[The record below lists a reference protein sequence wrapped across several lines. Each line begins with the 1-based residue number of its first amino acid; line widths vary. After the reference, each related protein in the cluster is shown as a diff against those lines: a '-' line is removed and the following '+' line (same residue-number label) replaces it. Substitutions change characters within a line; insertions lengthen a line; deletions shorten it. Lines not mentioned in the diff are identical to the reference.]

1 VKPIG
6 PIVARIVVR
15 TILARLHR
23 TVWTIDGT
31 ARKSKGPERLEPR
44 RACNWINSPDDR
56 EDGDVASPFC
66 PIRTRRARGEACAPH
81 QPSIAGHRPGA

>member
-15 TILARLHR
+15 TILARLRR

-31 ARKSKGPERLEPR
+31 GRKNKGPERRQPIQ
-44 RACNWINSPDDR
+44 ACNLFNSPDDR
-56 EDGDVASPFC
+56 KDGDNCNPLLPD
-66 PIRTRRARGEACAPH
+66 PISACKGEVCSFQAVQGCATSGGP
-81 QPSIAGHRPGA
+81 

>member
-1 VKPIG
+1 MKPIG

-31 ARKSKGPERLEPR
+31 ARKSKGPERLL
-44 RACNWINSPDDR
+44 RALVIFAW
-56 EDGDVASPFC
+56 
-66 PIRTRRARGEACAPH
+66 RGGRSSYQKKE
-81 QPSIAGHRPGA
+81 

>member
-1 VKPIG
+1 MKPIG

-31 ARKSKGPERLEPR
+31 GRKNKGPERLEPR
-44 RACNWINSPDDR
+44 RACNLFNSPDDR
-56 EDGDVASPFC
+56 EDGDLATPFC
-66 PIRTRRARGEACAPH
+66 LIEIRRARGDACSSH
-81 QPSIAGHRPGA
+81 QPSARQRAGA